1 MLSLARGPI
10 RTSAIAV
17 ASAAIAVSVFAAT
30 AIAQDAPEV
39 IRIFSHPV
47 HQRVSTGDQGGD
59 ITAAWQAESGIE
71 IEWNTLDVGPLQDR
85 LFRELSLPENE
96 PVWET
101 VSLAPRCD
109 EPAFKATMGIP
120 ASRARRA
127 AAAKRGTLRSP
138 SI

>member
-59 ITAAWQAESGIE
+59 NTAAWQADSWLHG
-71 IEWNTLDVGPLQDR
+71 L
-85 LFRELSLPENE
+85 LPRRY
-96 PVWET
+96 
-101 VSLAPRCD
+101 S
-109 EPAFKATMGIP
+109 K
-120 ASRARRA
+120 ARRF
-127 AAAKRGTLRSP
+127 GTSVVP
-138 SI
+138 STGTALTVTSASACWTTISAMVPVVDVTRTKSASATPRDARA